1 MHGSSPDF
9 LNNPTVLRLGWI
21 RKLFFERAN
30 RSTSTAPTAKSVES
44 RDLVPEPGMLLVA
57 PPMVHDLN
65 FRRSVILLCEHT
77 PEGSFGLVLN
87 HQLAVRL
94 AEIIPDLERL
104 DAPIGRG
111 GPVQTDTLHFIH
123 RRGEGVPGAIPVAE
137 GVYWGGDFG
146 IMEVLIETDGIS
158 AEDVRFFLGYAGWSP
173 GQLLREIDQ
182 GGWIL
187 VPGTEHVVF
196 SSDAAKL
203 WRSVLRAMGGEYAV
217 LANFPEDPRLN

>member
-1 MHGSSPDF
+1 MQESFPDF
-9 LNNPTVLRLGWI
+9 FNNPTGRRLGWI
-21 RKLFFERAN
+21 RKLFFEREN
-30 RSTSTAPTAKSVES
+30 PSTTTTPIAESVES
-44 RDLVPEPGMLLVA
+44 GDLVPGPGMLLVA

-65 FRRSVILLCEHT
+65 FRRSVVLLCEHT

-87 HQLAVRL
+87 HLLAIRL
-94 AEIIPDLERL
+94 PEIIPELHRL

-123 RRGEGVPGAIPVAE
+123 RYGEDVPGTIAVAE
-137 GVYWGGDFG
+137 GVYWGGDFE
-146 IMEVLIETDGIS
+146 IMKVLIDTGAITADE
-158 AEDVRFFLGYAGWSP
+158 VKFFLGYAGWSP
-173 GQLLREIDQ
+173 GQLLREIEQ

-187 VPGTEHVVF
+187 VPGADHYVF

-203 WRSVLRAMGGEYAV
+203 WRSVLRTMGGEYAV